1 MTTNIHAMPEPAGG
15 SDERFLGSV
24 EDVND
29 YASFMLE
36 LDGRVA
42 SWNPGA
48 ERIEGYTAQEIL
60 GVHFS
65 RFYRQPE
72 VARGWPEH
80 QLQVA
85 RTQGRCDQA
94 GWLVRKDGS
103 RFWASIVLTA
113 LREGSGPLRGYSM
126 LTRDLTPRK
135 RAEALTESSQR
146 MQLFLAMLAH
156 ELRNPLAPLRN
167 AVRVM
172 YVNPSPD
179 PHIAWARDII
189 DRQVNHL
196 SRLVD
201 DLLDV
206 GRITSGKIYL
216 DRERIEIAAVVHQAL
231 ESCQPLLDERQQQ
244 LTVHLGPQPLWVDGD
259 LMRLSQALLNL
270 LSNASKFTP
279 MGGHIRV
286 SVKQLDGH
294 IELAVADTGVGIS
307 KELLPSVFEPFVQG
321 DPSLDRMDGGLGVGL
336 TLVKEIVTMH
346 GGSIAAK
353 SAGLNLGSEF
363 TLRLPQ
369 FVAGETA
376 TGASHQSP
384 QVPAAATHRILV
396 VDDNRDSAETMA
408 MLLQIGG
415 HTVRVAFDGP
425 SALPAVRE
433 FQPDLVLLDL
443 GLPGLTGYEVAKK
456 VQEMTLA
463 HRPMLVAMTGY
474 GQQGDRQRTRAAGF
488 DHHLVKPVD
497 LEMLQQILLT
507 VPQRAGT
514 S

>member
-1 MTTNIHAMPEPAGG
+1 MTTNIHAMQEPAGG
-15 SDERFLGSV
+15 SQGCLCGPA
-24 EDVND
+24 EDVN
-29 YASFMLE
+29 
-36 LDGRVA
+36 
-42 SWNPGA
+42 
-48 ERIEGYTAQEIL
+48 
-60 GVHFS
+60 
-65 RFYRQPE
+65 
-72 VARGWPEH
+72 
-80 QLQVA
+80 
-85 RTQGRCDQA
+85 
-94 GWLVRKDGS
+94 
-103 RFWASIVLTA
+103 
-113 LREGSGPLRGYSM
+113 
-126 LTRDLTPRK
+126 
-135 RAEALTESSQR
+135 ESSQR
-146 MQLFLAMLAH
+146 MQRFLAMLAH

-167 AVRVM
+167 AVQVM
-172 YVNPSPD
+172 YVDPSPH
-179 PHIAWARDII
+179 PRIAWARDII
-189 DRQVNHL
+189 DRQVSHL

-216 DRERIEIAAVVHQAL
+216 DRERLELTSVVYHAV
-231 ESCQPLLDERQQQ
+231 ESCQPLLDERRQELMINLGQQA
-244 LTVHLGPQPLWVDGD
+244 LWVDGD
-259 LMRLSQALLNL
+259 PIRLSQAVLNL

-279 MGGHIRV
+279 TGGLIRV
-286 SVKQLDGH
+286 TGKQLDGH

-307 KELLPSVFEPFVQG
+307 QELLPSVFDLFVQG
-321 DPSLDRMDGGLGVGL
+321 DPPLGRIGGGLGVGL

-353 SAGLNLGSEF
+353 SAGPNLGSEF

-369 FVAGETA
+369 FVENDQVAGT
-376 TGASHQSP
+376 SQKSP
-384 QVPAAATHRILV
+384 QTQVEATHRILV

-408 MLLQIGG
+408 MLLQLSG

-433 FQPDLVLLDL
+433 FQPELVLLDL

-497 LEMLQQILLT
+497 LEMLQQILRT
-507 VPQRAGT
+507 VPQHSGT

>member
-1 MTTNIHAMPEPAGG
+1 M
-15 SDERFLGSV
+15 
-24 EDVND
+24 
-29 YASFMLE
+29 
-36 LDGRVA
+36 
-42 SWNPGA
+42 
-48 ERIEGYTAQEIL
+48 
-60 GVHFS
+60 
-65 RFYRQPE
+65 
-72 VARGWPEH
+72 
-80 QLQVA
+80 
-85 RTQGRCDQA
+85 
-94 GWLVRKDGS
+94 
-103 RFWASIVLTA
+103 
-113 LREGSGPLRGYSM
+113 
-126 LTRDLTPRK
+126 
-135 RAEALTESSQR
+135 
-146 MQLFLAMLAH
+146 
-156 ELRNPLAPLRN
+156 
-167 AVRVM
+167 
-172 YVNPSPD
+172 
-179 PHIAWARDII
+179 
-189 DRQVNHL
+189 
-196 SRLVD
+196 
-201 DLLDV
+201 
-206 GRITSGKIYL
+206 
-216 DRERIEIAAVVHQAL
+216 
-231 ESCQPLLDERQQQ
+231 
-244 LTVHLGPQPLWVDGD
+244 
-259 LMRLSQALLNL
+259 
-270 LSNASKFTP
+270 
-279 MGGHIRV
+279 RV

-321 DPSLDRMDGGLGVGL
+321 DPSLDRMGGGLGVGL
-336 TLVKEIVTMH
+336 TLVKEIVIMH

-376 TGASHQSP
+376 TGAGHQSP
-384 QVPAAATHRILV
+384 QAPAAATHRILV
-396 VDDNRDSAETMA
+396 VDDSRDSAETMA